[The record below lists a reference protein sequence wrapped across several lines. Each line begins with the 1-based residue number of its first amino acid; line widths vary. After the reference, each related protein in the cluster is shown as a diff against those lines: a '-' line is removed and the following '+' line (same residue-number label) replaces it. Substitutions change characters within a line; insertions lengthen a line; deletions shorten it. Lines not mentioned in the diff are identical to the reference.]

1 MSQTPDPERTL
12 PPPGAAPPPEKPLW
26 DSARARAALKF
37 FLHRLYDTHI
47 SSAAA
52 ALSYSTTLAVVP
64 ALALVLA
71 SLAAFPAFDAF
82 RTHLQEMIV
91 SNLVPD
97 TGLQISQQLGT
108 FIEAAGKLTAVGA
121 AGLGAT
127 AILLLLTIE
136 GQLNLIFGVSRTRPM
151 VSRILVLWAL
161 LTLGPLLLGVGISLL
176 GKFSTLIAT
185 GVDTN
190 PLLAFLLGHLAPTLI
205 TWALLTFIYD
215 VVPHNRVHW
224 KDAVV
229 GAACAA
235 VLLAALRYTFAFYI
249 KLMTS
254 YQAIYGAIAAVPVFL
269 VWVYFVWYLVM
280 AGAVVS
286 AALPDWRL
294 SLKGRATGP
303 VGKLLLALEILGVLA
318 MAQRGGKGRDSAYLA
333 RLADLPED
341 TVTVLLESLQ
351 AGNFVVC
358 SDQGDWV
365 LSRDLDATP
374 LSDLVHH
381 FGLGLNRTTLIVPDI
396 SGISRRLTHRLAEAS
411 ASEQRLL
418 SVSLARIISPDPE

>member
-1 MSQTPDPERTL
+1 MSQTPDPARTL
-12 PPPGAAPPPEKPLW
+12 PPAAAPPLPW
-26 DSARARAALKF
+26 DSGRAKAAVRF
-37 FLHRLYDTHI
+37 FVHRLYGTHI

-64 ALALVLA
+64 ALALALA
-71 SLAAFPAFDAF
+71 SLAAFPAFNDF
-82 RTHLQEMIV
+82 RMHLQEIIV

-97 TGLQISQQLGT
+97 TGLQINQQIGR
-108 FIEAAGKLTAVGA
+108 FVEAAGKLTAVGA
-121 AGLGAT
+121 AGLAAS

-136 GQLNLIFGVSRTRPM
+136 GQLNIIFGVSRTRPL
-151 VSRILVLWAL
+151 VRRILVLWAV

-176 GKFSTLIAT
+176 GTFTSLIASDA
-185 GVDTN
+185 GTN
-190 PLLAFLLGHLAPTLI
+190 PFVAFLLGHLAPTLI
-205 TWALLTFIYD
+205 TGVLLTFIYD
-215 VVPHNRVHW
+215 LVPHNRVHW
-224 KDAVV
+224 KDALV
-229 GAACAA
+229 GAAWAA
-235 VLLAALRYTFAFYI
+235 ALLAGLRYTFAFYI

-280 AGAVVS
+280 AGAVI
-286 AALPDWRL
+286 AASLPDWRL

-303 VGKLLLALEILGVLA
+303 VGKLLLALEILGILA
-318 MAQRGGKGRDSAYLA
+318 TAQRGGKGRDASYLA

-351 AGNFVVC
+351 EGHFVVC
-358 SDQGDWV
+358 SDQGEWV

-381 FGLGLNRTTLIVPDI
+381 FGLGLNRTVLKVPNVSDV
-396 SGISRRLTHRLAEAS
+396 SRRLEHCLAEAS